1 MSHPVATNLNELYY
15 RIIRV
20 LNNVCACIRSQQ
32 MLQIKINGDC
42 KILEN
47 KPLPHPHGGKATA
60 KELVVVL
67 TRRLEVNEM
76 KRVDT
81 KMGGHLIREQ
91 RGMSH

>member
-1 MSHPVATNLNELYY
+1 
-15 RIIRV
+15 
-20 LNNVCACIRSQQ
+20 